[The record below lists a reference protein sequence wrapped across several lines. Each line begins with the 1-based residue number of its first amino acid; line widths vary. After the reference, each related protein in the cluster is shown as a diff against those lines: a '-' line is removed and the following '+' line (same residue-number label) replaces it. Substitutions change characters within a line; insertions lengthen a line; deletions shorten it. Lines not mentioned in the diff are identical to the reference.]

1 MTKLPDH
8 SYQHQHTDREEE
20 SLSLFLPTHFTGVFE
35 KESRKLSRSKVCES
49 GESDPAKKNDRSRM
63 TSKEER
69 VSVQEM
75 YRSIQ
80 RTIPDISEE
89 DLKTGSTNRYQQ
101 SVFVTEAMKQQYDS
115 LPEDTKKSM
124 AWYGENY
131 YGRIIDQI
139 PASLERDAKG
149 ILLTVSSGLDP
160 KELTEDERMIVR
172 KIYGEEWYKLAQIE
186 TDPYAT
192 TATVTT
198 ADA

>member
-1 MTKLPDH
+1 
-8 SYQHQHTDREEE
+8 
-20 SLSLFLPTHFTGVFE
+20 
-35 KESRKLSRSKVCES
+35 
-49 GESDPAKKNDRSRM
+49 M